1 MSMHWFSS
9 LPWESKLVY
18 WQRQDSHG
26 EVLRLIDTFQLAAE
40 ESTRMYG
47 AALTASFFPFKVH
60 KPYLPRVW
68 APV

>member
-1 MSMHWFSS
+1 M
-9 LPWESKLVY
+9 
-18 WQRQDSHG
+18 
-26 EVLRLIDTFQLAAE
+26 LRLIDTFQLAAE

-47 AALTASFFPFKVH
+47 AALTACCFPFKVH